1 MNKPIAVITGAS
13 TGIGKAL
20 SIKLSDKYFV
30 YLISRNADKL
40 NKVVDEISNKGNKC
54 QSIVSDVSKKESIDM
69 IYSKIDNKQNIE
81 LLINNAG
88 KAVFG
93 DISSLSIDDWDSQL
107 NINLRGSFLMTKMII
122 EDLKSKK
129 NGNIVF
135 INSVAGLQPYKNS
148 TGYVASKYGLRGFS
162 SSLREELRDY
172 NIKVISVFPG
182 AIDTPL
188 WDNMEMDNL
197 RSEMMNVNDISNII
211 INAIHSPNNCNVEEI
226 VIRRTAGDF

>member
-20 SIKLSDKYFV
+20 SIKLSDEYFV
-30 YLISRNADKL
+30 YLISRTEDKL
-40 NKVVDEISNKGNKC
+40 RKVVDEISNKGNKC
-54 QSIVSDVSKKESIDM
+54 QSIVADISKEESINM

-107 NINLRGSFLMTKMII
+107 NLNLRGSFLMTKMIV

-129 NGNIVF
+129 SGNIVF

-148 TGYVASKYGLRGFS
+148 TAYVASKYGLRGFS